1 MRLVS
6 AVVAAAV
13 LAALAVGAGAIRAP
27 AVDTQAA
34 ATTVKVVKKEW
45 ALIPS
50 LRSAR
55 AGKTTFLVRNVGKLD
70 HSFVVLRTDRP
81 ANSLPGKGA
90 KAVEIGLRGKIA
102 AFRPGQTRG
111 LTLTLKPGKYVLIC
125 NVPGHYKAGQFA
137 SFRVT

>member
-6 AVVAAAV
+6 AVAAAAV
-13 LAALAVGAGAIRAP
+13 LAALAAGVGVI
-27 AVDTQAA
+27 AA
-34 ATTVKVVKKEW
+34 SALQTEASATTVKVTKKEW
-45 ALIPS
+45 GLIPAV
-50 LRSAR
+50 RR
-55 AGKTTFLVRNVGKLD
+55 AAPGKVTFVVRNVGKLD
-70 HSFVVLRTDRP
+70 HSFVVLRTDRR
-81 ANSLPGKGA
+81 ANSLPVKGA
-90 KAVEIGLRGKIA
+90 KAVEIGLRGKLA